1 MFPDFSD
8 GSFLWSWFHSWAG
21 VNAMAISLIVATL
34 AFGLT
39 KWSPY
44 RGIIKMVITAGA
56 VATIPL
62 GLDKMGVVL
71 TPVVYIPME
80 NDQIATY
87 LSFFGSVLAVLVG
100 VPYLF
105 HQVFRAASG
114 KVTGYLGNTSMYRQP
129 QPTPAGAGAAGHTIN
144 FQAGPR
150 MGETVKMGRET
161 ISIGRSPDN
170 DIVIDDPT
178 VSRKHARLVFDGN
191 QYIVEDL
198 ASTAGIKVNGNKVQ
212 KAPMPV
218 GATLKLGD
226 TEIVFGKTQDPPAKP
241 RPAPS
246 PRPAPAPVQ
255 PANNPAATRV
265 IGKQKTA
272 SWLAV
277 TAGPDTGS
285 TIQLTDGDNFIG
297 RGRENELVLSDSYV
311 SSRHAMVRIEN
322 GKSYVYDV
330 GSKGGTKV
338 NGTCLDGHDVGPN
351 SVIRLGE
358 TELCL
363 IAVDRLQNDASNTGN
378 GETIMDLQGQS
389 GGVLVVRSGADSGKS
404 FSLAEGDNRIG
415 RDSSSNV
422 RLSDE
427 SVSRQHALVRCEN
440 GVVTL
445 FDVGSRSG
453 TEIDGEAIGGHP
465 LNDGDTISVGRT
477 TIKIMAP
484 AA

>member
-1 MFPDFSD
+1 
-8 GSFLWSWFHSWAG
+8 
-21 VNAMAISLIVATL
+21 MAISLVIAVM

-39 KWSPY
+39 KWSAY
-44 RGIIKMVITAGA
+44 RGIIKMFITAGA

-62 GLDKMGVVL
+62 GFDNMGIVL
-71 TPVVYIPME
+71 TPVVYIPMA

-87 LSFFGSVLAVLVG
+87 LSFFGSVLTVSVG

-114 KVTGYLGNTSMYRQP
+114 KITGYFGNPSNYRQP
-129 QPTPAGAGAAGHTIN
+129 QPAPAGAGAAGHTMN

-150 MGETVKMGRET
+150 MGETVNMGQGT

-198 ASTAGIKVNGNKVQ
+198 ASTAGVKVNGNKVQ
-212 KAPMPV
+212 KAAMPV

-226 TEIVFGKTQDPPAKP
+226 TEIVFGNTQERAAQP
-241 RPAPS
+241 RQ
-246 PRPAPAPVQ
+246 APAPRPVQ
-255 PANNPAATRV
+255 ASNEPAATRV

-272 SWLAV
+272 MWLAV
-277 TAGPDTGS
+277 TVGPDTGS
-285 TIQLTDGDNFIG
+285 TVQLNGGDNLIG
-297 RGRENELVLSDSYV
+297 RGQENALVLGDSYV
-311 SSRHAMVRIEN
+311 SSRHAMVRVEN
-322 GKSYVYDV
+322 GKSYLYDI

-338 NGTCLDGHDVGPN
+338 NGTRIDSHVVGAN

-363 IAVDRLQNDASNTGN
+363 IPVDRVQQGASNAGN
-378 GETIMDLQGQS
+378 SETMMDLSGQS

-404 FSLAEGDNRIG
+404 FSLVEGDNHIG
-415 RDSSSNV
+415 RDPSCNV

-445 FDVGSRSG
+445 FDVGSRAG
-453 TEIDGEAIGGHP
+453 TSIDGKAIGGHL

-477 TIKIMAP
+477 TIKMMAP